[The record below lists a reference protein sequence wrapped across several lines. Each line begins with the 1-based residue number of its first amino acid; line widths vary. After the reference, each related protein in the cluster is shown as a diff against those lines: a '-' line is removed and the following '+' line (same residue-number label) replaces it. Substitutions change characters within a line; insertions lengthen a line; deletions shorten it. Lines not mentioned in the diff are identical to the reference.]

1 MDDYGEVRL
10 DCMWMVRFP
19 NGRFARTD
27 DLDEDRHS
35 LIQWTTKGG
44 AFDGAYK
51 IKRLRSLA
59 GLDPYG
65 LQVVA
70 VKIGS
75 APERGTEHDV
85 QVHEVD
91 DE

>member
-1 MDDYGEVRL
+1 MDDYDKTTK